1 MIYKICYVIAQVL
14 LYFAILEWIT
24 YRTVQKNKYCRKN
37 LQWNAHAVRRNID
50 DYNG

>member
-24 YRTVQKNKYCRKN
+24 YRTVQKINIVEEF
-37 LQWNAHAVRRNID
+37 AVERSCC
-50 DYNG
+50 